1 MNLKTFF
8 STFFVIQMFALSSFA
23 NIVTCNR
30 ISDDVDGFT
39 TPDARD
45 YWFPKVKEI
54 DVQSFVEKGS
64 GSKQMVSTSSGS
76 SDAGLSQNETK
87 WQLLPSGKMIA
98 NFKPSSGFM
107 LVNRRYNCD
116 KTSNE
121 VRDLIATGQA
131 TSTEVSDGAQLS
143 FPVKF
148 RHTSG
153 HSQLFV
159 GGGNIFY
166 SSKGKHFDRFVDY
179 VNADTPINF
188 GFGSFKDNCGEVRRD
203 VKYTE
208 ADAKVVK
215 IASKKGILLTNYTYV
230 SGDFFKEE
238 GGLKFSLFLKSRY
251 STAWHCSSAYSVE
264 PSDRKKSFKQMR
276 ALLDVKPSVTAKK
289 EVEKKTPPQKPSGLT
304 LTKLDEAK
312 SKCSDLGF
320 AAGTEKHG
328 DCVLKLMDY

>member
-1 MNLKTFF
+1 
-8 STFFVIQMFALSSFA
+8 MFALSSFA
-23 NIVTCNR
+23 TTVICNR
-30 ISDDVDGFT
+30 TSDDVSGFT
-39 TPDARD
+39 TLDARD

-54 DVQSFVEKGS
+54 EAYKFEDAGG
-64 GSKQMVSTSSGS
+64 GSKQMIWSYKSTHN
-76 SDAGLSQNETK
+76 AGMYNLTVA
-87 WQLLPSGKMIA
+87 WRLLPNGTMIGKL
-98 NFKPSSGFM
+98 KPKTGAFAATT
-107 LVNRRYNCD
+107 RRYKCD
-116 KTSNE
+116 KNSNE

-131 TSTEVSDGAQLS
+131 TLTEVSDGTQLS

-159 GGGNIFY
+159 SGGNIFY
-166 SSKGKHFDRFVDY
+166 SSKGKHFDSFVDK
-179 VNADTPINF
+179 VNADISINF
-188 GFGSFKDNCGEVRRD
+188 GFGRFKDNCGEVRRD

-215 IASKKGILLTNYTYV
+215 IAGKKGILLTNYTYV
-230 SGDFFKEE
+230 SSDFFEEE

-251 STAWHCSSAYSVE
+251 STAWHCSAAYNIR
-264 PSDRKKSFKQMR
+264 PSERKKSFKQMR
-276 ALLDVKPSVTAKK
+276 ALLDVKPSVTANK
-289 EVEKKTPPQKPSGLT
+289 EVEKKTPPQKPSGST